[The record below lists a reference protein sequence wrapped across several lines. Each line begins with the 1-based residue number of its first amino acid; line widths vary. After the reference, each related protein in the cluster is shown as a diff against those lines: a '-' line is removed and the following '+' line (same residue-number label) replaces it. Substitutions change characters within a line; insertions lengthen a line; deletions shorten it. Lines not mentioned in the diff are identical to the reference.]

1 MASRKK
7 KKNPRAAKKR
17 ARTRSHSGARW
28 PRRASAKAGNRR
40 YAGSVN
46 DPLYRRAF
54 AAAMRAAG
62 GGPKMLPAPADT
74 PPVITVYADP
84 SPSQGSSMPRPRRKK
99 KRRVTAEQFRAGSR
113 FAGRVTDPLYRR
125 ALADAAKVLKGRK
138 KKKRR
143 GKKKKPTAA
152 QLRARKAFAARA
164 KARAKTSRG
173 RKSSASRKPRA
184 ASRPASRRPTAGKKR
199 RSSKKTKPMSRL
211 AQVALAAARGRS
223 TKGLSKSI
231 GMSRWL
237 CQGPKRS
244 GCGSTGRVV
253 AGRGKFVRLR

>member
-28 PRRASAKAGNRR
+28 PRRAGKR
-40 YAGSVN
+40 YSGSVN

-74 PPVITVYADP
+74 PPVITVYAEP
-84 SPSQGSSMPRPRRKK
+84 SPSQGPSMPRPRRKK
-99 KRRVTAEQFRAGSR
+99 KRRVTAGQFRAGSR
-113 FAGRVTDPLYRR
+113 FTGRVTDPLYRR

-164 KARAKTSRG
+164 KARAKKKFSG
-173 RKSSASRKPRA
+173 RPKTRRVWPAYERPSLRKKTAS
-184 ASRPASRRPTAGKKR
+184 KKR
-199 RSSKKTKPMSRL
+199 RSSKKTKPVSRL